1 MNLTTRFVHLS
12 IDRNVV
18 SVCVAFHAMAISSY
32 NVTLG
37 KKKERKKGDPD
48 SVNEIGWLQLPDS
61 FFIINFS
68 ILN

>member
-1 MNLTTRFVHLS
+1 
-12 IDRNVV
+12 
-18 SVCVAFHAMAISSY
+18 MAISSY